1 MAPGTGA
8 GIAAGGA
15 VKPAPSR
22 PPVIPALPLNFPQ
35 RPASKC
41 VSVTTD
47 QAPTSKS
54 SNGTASSTTKPVAE
68 FPNGASTTTKPVAEF
83 TNGVSS
89 TNSNKSADPINTCA
103 SSPSAT
109 SSTQAIANTPT
120 SSSEG
125 IAEDRDKGMFVSS
138 FAGTPP
144 VLTAL
149 PRLVVL
155 NTLPF
160 CTHTQTFDSS
170 CLDAETPTVVP
181 TVLDRRPS
189 ATTMQSHRPPVQP
202 NHNLGPMGAAPGPGP
217 GPGPGPDAPLPA
229 GHPALVHRPAY
240 HQPHLS
246 NGSMVFGAFHDSNA
260 SSPAPRSG
268 SLFPPP
274 GFLPYP
280 PPAVDLYGH
289 PILVSPVQ
297 AINGFL
303 PNLVNHSGSSMPHS
317 FQGSQSSLQVEDH
330 GFPAYHA
337 VNGHGHPAGPVPPPP
352 PMNGNVFR
360 NPGLPPMYQDLH
372 DQQDTIAFLRHGL
385 MDKTFADCTLE
396 VRFADINEFQD
407 HPAYHPNLKSLR
419 MPAHRFILSRSP
431 VLADLMKA
439 QNTVPGGVVF
449 LDIKDEWMRSDTFW
463 YSLRGLYGWS
473 FHEGVLHTEL
483 PHRDARD
490 DMKNALSYV
499 ATAHY
504 LQLPWIFPVAIHQVT
519 RLLHWNTIELAI
531 KFVSKMAALSSH
543 RDGAAVP
550 ELFDQVLGWLIQN
563 FPVDFVLDVNV
574 GDCGFSRLPTTLTAP
589 KADKGAAIANGTSCG
604 SHSRQPS
611 KNQTQLPR
619 HSRLSSNIR
628 LSQIKFGDMSPT
640 KDADAPRA
648 PNSTDKI
655 LSRIVLNLPF
665 ELLKRVLEHPNLG
678 KLTGEFDNDSRHAI
692 FTAIIAEREARRLR
706 ALSEKGDA
714 QLRILQERLEGA
726 SAPVAV
732 AHMDDFWVNSM
743 GFREEVFIGDQP
755 YLVHTWSQGPP
766 SSASA

>member
-125 IAEDRDKGMFVSS
+125 IAEDRDK
-138 FAGTPP
+138 
-144 VLTAL
+144 
-149 PRLVVL
+149 
-155 NTLPF
+155 
-160 CTHTQTFDSS
+160 
-170 CLDAETPTVVP
+170 ETPTVVP

-280 PPAVDLYGH
+280 PPAVD
-289 PILVSPVQ
+289 
-297 AINGFL
+297 F
-303 PNLVNHSGSSMPHS
+303 